1 MGEREHLKIYTKTG
15 DAGQTYLFGGG
26 PFPKDNERIEA
37 YGDVDELN
45 TVVGLAL
52 AGLETEDPLRSDLLE
67 VQKQLFLIGAELAS
81 VKPDAKMIAGFLQK
95 KQIESLEKQ
104 IDAWETELEPLKKFI
119 LPGGHSAA
127 AALHQARTVCRRAER
142 SVVALSHDLQLRPE
156 LLIYLNRLSDWFF
169 VLARVVNRRAG
180 VEDILW
186 EGILKI

>member
-1 MGEREHLKIYTKTG
+1 MKIYTKTG